1 MSKSMRFKAPV
12 IDDVQSS
19 NVDAVLQEPLLDLF
33 GYAMRSVAV
42 TLAREARFHTDDFE
56 TSRSAGCD
64 GFTLAMRQVFPGKR
78 RDAWVGVFE
87 RGEQRLE
94 VLGHLE

>member
-1 MSKSMRFKAPV
+1 MGATTVPSRLLYGPV
-12 IDDVQSS
+12 
-19 NVDAVLQEPLLDLF
+19 LRGKDLRLF
-33 GYAMRSVAV
+33 RYAMRSVAV
-42 TLAREARFHTDDFE
+42 TLAREASFHTDDFE

-64 GFTLAMRQVFPGKR
+64 GFTLAMRQVFPGRR
-78 RDAWVGVFE
+78 RDAWIGVSE

>member
-1 MSKSMRFKAPV
+1 MVYGPV
-12 IDDVQSS
+12 LRG
-19 NVDAVLQEPLLDLF
+19 NELRLF
-33 GYAMRSVAV
+33 RYAMRSVAV
-42 TLAREARFHTDDFE
+42 TLVREASLHTDDFE

-64 GFTLAMRQVFPGKR
+64 GFTLTMRQVFPGRR

>member
-1 MSKSMRFKAPV
+1 MSKSMRFTTPV
-12 IDDVQSS
+12 IDDVQSR
-19 NVDAVLQEPLLDLF
+19 NVDAVLQEPLFDLF

-42 TLAREARFHTDDFE
+42 TLAREASFHTDDVE
-56 TSRSAGCD
+56 SSRSAGYD
-64 GFTLAMRQVFPGKR
+64 GFTLAMRQVFPGRR

>member
-19 NVDAVLQEPLLDLF
+19 NVDAVLQEPLSDLF

-42 TLAREARFHTDDFE
+42 TLVREARFHTDDFA
-56 TSRSAGCD
+56 TSRSTGCD
-64 GFTLAMRQVFPGKR
+64 GFTLAMRQVFPGKW
-78 RDAWVGVFE
+78 DAWAGAFE

-94 VLGHLE
+94 VIGHLE